1 MAGNIMKKYSLIILI
16 VAVFSFFACENNI
29 DGPSKPWKSGPIDEY
44 TVEPINGGANI
55 IYSIPN
61 DPDILYI
68 MAEYER
74 NGKMFT
80 EKSSVH
86 KNSLTIEGFH
96 GVDKVKAS
104 LYKVNRDDQRS
115 EPTIVEFQ
123 PLESI
128 ISIAEKSLNM
138 RPAFGGIV
146 AAWDNPKTT
155 ELGVRLMVRDSLD
168 TEKLVTSEMYFSTKE
183 REVHSF
189 RGFEAVENTFAIS
202 FEDKWGNVSDT
213 MRIVATPFFETMLPK
228 PWVDLRASIPYD
240 NTSTYSNLIIGKM
253 WDGIVNSSANGY
265 RSNPGSS
272 GISFTFDL
280 KRVIKIS
287 RIVQHSYHINTPYGH
302 SNINEVEVWGT
313 DKLDFDKLADKDYW
327 LDEMSLREGRVH
339 AVAPETELPARTFK
353 DDWEYLGWHSQPRY
367 DLMVPRD
374 TQAERDLAANGFEW
388 EIPVD
393 AKPVRY
399 IRVFVR
405 GAATVSPPHLDNQYS
420 IGELTVYGD
429 PNVPQE

>member
-1 MAGNIMKKYSLIILI
+1 MKKLSFI
-16 VAVFSFFACENNI
+16 AVLFTLSMLLACESRVDENT
-29 DGPSKPWKSGPIDEY
+29 GTWQTGPIEQFTITPISGGAIIEY
-44 TVEPINGGANI
+44 T
-55 IYSIPN
+55 IPN
-61 DPDILYI
+61 DPGILYV

-74 NGKMFT
+74 NGRIYT

-96 GVDKVKAS
+96 GVEKVKAS
-104 LYKVNRDDQRS
+104 LYKVNRKEQKS
-115 EPTIVEFQ
+115 KPVVVEFQ

-128 ISIAEKSLNM
+128 ISIAERSLKM
-138 RPAFGGIV
+138 RPDFGGIV
-146 AAWDNPKTT
+146 VSWDNPLAT

-168 TEKLVTSEMYFSTKE
+168 SEKLMTSEMYFSTKQNE
-183 REVHSF
+183 AHAF
-189 RGFEAVENTFAIS
+189 RGFESVENRFAIS

-213 MRIVATPFFETMLPK
+213 ISIITTPFFESMVEK
-228 PWVDLRASIPYD
+228 PWVDMRNTIPYD
-240 NTSTYSNLIIGKM
+240 NTTNYGNLVIEKI
-253 WDGIVNSSANGY
+253 WDGIVNTGYNGY

-280 KRVIKIS
+280 KRIVKIS
-287 RIVQHSYHINTPYGH
+287 RIVQHGYHINTPYGH

-313 DKLDFDKLADKDYW
+313 DKLDYDKLTDLPYW
-327 LDEMSLREGRVH
+327 LDETSLREGRIHSVN
-339 AVAPETELPARTFK
+339 PETVLPERTFK
-353 DDWEYLGWHSQPRY
+353 NDWEYLGWHSQPRY

-388 EIPVD
+388 EIPSD

-399 IRVFVR
+399 IRVYVR
-405 GAATVSPPHLDNQYS
+405 GAALVSPPHLDNQYS